1 VRVRAGVDALL
12 AVLIAPRCAACERPH
27 DAPSAGAVCSSCWD
41 AVVPFRPPCC
51 DVCGCAL
58 LSRQAVD
65 GGAAR
70 CKGCTDGLRVVSLAR
85 AVGEYDGAL
94 RDIIQALKY
103 GGRRSI
109 APRLSAMM
117 RLHGTAVLSG
127 ADRAV
132 PVPLHWRRQW
142 RRGFNQAAELAAGL
156 GLPVSHALKRQRDT
170 RSQTDLPAGRRR
182 ANVRGAFRVTDAA
195 AVADACVVLVDD
207 VSTTGATLDACA
219 TVLLEAGAREV
230 RSLTAARVSMQ
241 SHAGPRR

>member
-1 VRVRAGVDALL
+1 M
-12 AVLIAPRCAACERPH
+12 
-27 DAPSAGAVCSSCWD
+27 
-41 AVVPFRPPCC
+41 
-51 DVCGCAL
+51 
-58 LSRQAVD
+58 
-65 GGAAR
+65 
-70 CKGCTDGLRVVSLAR
+70 VSVAR
-85 AVGEYDGAL
+85 AVGEYDGTL

-103 GGRRSI
+103 GTRRSI

-117 RLHGTAVLSG
+117 RLHGKAVLSG

-170 RSQTDLPAGRRR
+170 PSQTDLPAGRRR

-195 AVADACVVLVDD
+195 AIADACVVLVDD

-219 TVLLEAGAREV
+219 TALLEAGAREV